1 MFRDEV
7 KGIKKWLI
15 LEPEVKANCRKIKV
29 GRNYGRRRRRKKSVI
44 AYCNYAS
51 YACIQLLTV
60 LFFTKV
66 RLFRVVIVCDGTL
79 TINVFY

>member
-15 LEPEVKANCRKIKV
+15 LELEVKANCRKIKLE
-29 GRNYGRRRRRKKSVI
+29 GIMEGEEEKSVI
-44 AYCNYAS
+44 AYCSYAS
-51 YACIQLLTV
+51 CTRIQLLIV
-60 LFFTKV
+60 SFFTRV
-66 RLFRVVIVCDGTL
+66 LLFGVVIICDRTL